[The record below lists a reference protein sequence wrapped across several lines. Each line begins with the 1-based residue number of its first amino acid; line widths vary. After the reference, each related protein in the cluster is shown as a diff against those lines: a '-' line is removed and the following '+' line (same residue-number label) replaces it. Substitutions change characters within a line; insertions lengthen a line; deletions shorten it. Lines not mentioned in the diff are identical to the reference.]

1 MRKSLSIILLVL
13 STIRLIS
20 AQGNDELLKPER
32 VYLHTDR
39 DLYLAGEYLFYTLYL
54 QGNPGQMSKYA
65 YLIIRDKNS
74 SFVSDLRLEINNQ
87 IAYGSIYLSDTLSS
101 GIYQIVCY
109 TNCMR
114 NEGEKTYFNKEIIIA
129 NRFDE
134 KMDLF
139 NGPVNNVSN
148 ISSVVPSDLNNL
160 NENIIIHLDKQVFD
174 QREKISFA
182 VENKNN
188 PKDSITRLS
197 VSISEII
204 PGIPP
209 GPSIP
214 EYFESNRHSNYSESN
229 QNHCRFIREIN
240 DPVIQGQVVPGK
252 QIINEKDSKIISGTT
267 SSKNFTLLVSTIDSI
282 VNMQFI
288 KTDSTG
294 RFSFLLNPYYDGK
307 EVIVRLKENVNSAIV
322 PDEKFSLFQMFTPSG
337 KFNVPGL
344 KDYIIRNAK
353 IAQFQNFYSNQTSIL
368 IRKSFLPSKTVPRIY
383 YKQYSTI
390 SPSDFLELP
399 DFIEIS
405 KEIVPALRLRKTDD
419 KYVSTYVNLL
429 NQSSINAEPTIFLDG
444 VPIDDVNQIINMG
457 SARIERIESLPV
469 PRAYGEL
476 SFSGVLAIFSK
487 DREINNIQFKTP
499 TIKYQT
505 LSSES
510 YTKPE
515 AFKPVDNSKHIPDL
529 RQQLLWEP
537 EIILGKNEKRQIS
550 CYASDLQG
558 KFRINIQGITSDGN
572 PVSGSAIF
580 SVQFKER

>member
-1 MRKSLSIILLVL
+1 MRKALLIILILFN
-13 STIRLIS
+13 TFRPIS
-20 AQGNDELLKPER
+20 AQKNQELYKFER

-39 DLYLAGEYLFYTLYL
+39 DLYIAGENLFYTLYL
-54 QGNPGQMSKYA
+54 QGNVGQLSKYA
-65 YLIIRDKNS
+65 YLIIRDKNG
-74 SFVSDLRLEINNQ
+74 SFVSNLRLEINNQ

-114 NEGEKTYFNKEIIIA
+114 NEGEKSYFNKEIIIA

-139 NGPVNNVSN
+139 NAPANYVSD
-148 ISSVVPSDLNNL
+148 ISSKVPSDLNNL
-160 NENIIIHLDKQVFD
+160 NENIIIHLDKQEFD
-174 QREKISFA
+174 QREKISFS

-188 PKDSITRLS
+188 PIDSITRLS

-204 PGIPP
+204 PGIPLE
-209 GPSIP
+209 PSFP
-214 EYFESNRHSNYSESN
+214 EYFGNNRYSYNKEAN
-229 QNHCRFIREIN
+229 QNYCKFIPEIN
-240 DPVIQGQVVPGK
+240 GAVIQGQIMPVK
-252 QIINEKDSKIISGTT
+252 QIVNGKDSILIQGRNPSM
-267 SSKNFTLLVSTIDSI
+267 NFTLLVSAIDSI
-282 VNMQFI
+282 VNMQLI
-288 KTDSTG
+288 TTDSTG
-294 RFSFLLNPYYDGK
+294 TFSFLLNPFYDGK
-307 EVIVRLKENVNSAIV
+307 ELIMRLKENVNSTII
-322 PDEKFSLFQMFTPSG
+322 PDKKFGLFQTFTPSG

-344 KDYIIRNAK
+344 KDYMIRSAK
-353 IAQFQNFYSNQTSIL
+353 IAQFQNFYSNQPTI
-368 IRKSFLPSKTVPRIY
+368 ITKKKFIPSKPVPRIY

-390 SPSDFLELP
+390 YPSDFLELP
-399 DFIEIS
+399 DFVEIS
-405 KEIVPALRLRKTDD
+405 KEIIPALRLKKTDN
-419 KYVSTYVNLL
+419 KYVSVYMNLL
-429 NQSSINAEPTIFLDG
+429 NQSNVNVEPTIFLDG
-444 VPIDDVNQIINMG
+444 VAIDDVNQIIKMG
-457 SARIERIESLPV
+457 STKIVRIESLPV

-476 SFSGVLAIFSK
+476 SFSGILAVFSK
-487 DREINNIQFKTP
+487 DQEINNIQFKTP

-537 EIILGKNEKRQIS
+537 EIILRKNEKRQIS

-572 PVSGSAIF
+572 SVCGSSIF
-580 SVQFKER
+580 IVQFKER